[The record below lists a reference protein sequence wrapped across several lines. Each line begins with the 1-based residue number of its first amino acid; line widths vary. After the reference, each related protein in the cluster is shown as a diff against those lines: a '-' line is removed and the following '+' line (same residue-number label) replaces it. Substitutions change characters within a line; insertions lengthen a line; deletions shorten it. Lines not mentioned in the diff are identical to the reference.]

1 MNLEN
6 YRMAHD
12 KYVKLQ
18 DFPTS
23 EGKTQENDK
32 IKEEVIPLLVEKLK
46 DLHLRLNAEEKD
58 GILVVLQALDA
69 AGKDET
75 ISYIFSN
82 LNAQGLKTTTF
93 GKPTEVEQKHDYLWR
108 MQPAIPSRGEIG
120 ILNRSHYE
128 DVIAPRI
135 HGGLSAGDIPKG
147 EDENSIWS
155 LRYRQINDYEKY
167 LYENGIHVIK
177 FFFNMSKEE
186 QKNRLLERMKTPD
199 KNWEF
204 SFSDVEERQYWNQ
217 YQEVFEEMLNETST
231 DYSPWYVLPADD
243 EWHSRRLV
251 NEIMIQL
258 LEKLDPKFP
267 EFTGED
273 KDKLKE
279 YIDKLEN
286 E

>member
-1 MNLEN
+1 MKIEK
-6 YRMAHD
+6 YRMPHER
-12 KYVKLQ
+12 YVKLRE
-18 DFPTS
+18 FPTS
-23 EGKTQENDK
+23 EGKTRENEE
-32 IKEEVIPLLVEKLK
+32 IRTEVIPPIVEELK
-46 DLHLRLNAEEKD
+46 DLHVRLNAEEKD

-108 MQPAIPSRGEIG
+108 MQPAIPARGEIG

-135 HGGLSAGDIPKG
+135 HGGLGDGDFPEG
-147 EDENSIWS
+147 ADEKSIWGI
-155 LRYRQINDYEKY
+155 RFNQINGYEKY
-167 LYENGIHVIK
+167 LYENGIHVVK
-177 FFFNMSKEE
+177 FFFNMSKDE
-186 QKNRLLERMKTPD
+186 QKDRLLERMKTPA

-204 SFSDVEERQYWNQ
+204 SFSDVEEREYWDE
-217 YQEVFEEMLNETST
+217 YQKVFEEMLNGTST
-231 DYSPWYVLPADD
+231 EYSPWYILPADD

-251 NEIMIQL
+251 TEIMIDL
-258 LEKLDPKFP
+258 LRRLDPQFP
-267 EFTGED
+267 EITGED
-273 KDKLKE
+273 REKLQE
-279 YIDKLEN
+279 YIDRLEN

>member
-1 MNLEN
+1 MKLTN
-6 YRMAHD
+6 YRMPHD
-12 KYVKLQ
+12 KYIKLQ
-18 DFPTS
+18 DFPTT
-23 EGKTQENDK
+23 EDKTKDNEEIMN
-32 IKEEVIPLLVEKLK
+32 EVIPPLVEKLK
-46 DLHLRLNAEEKD
+46 DLHLRLNAEEKN

-93 GKPTEVEQKHDYLWR
+93 GKPTETEQKHDYLWR
-108 MQPAIPSRGEIG
+108 MQPAIPARGEIG

-135 HGGLSAGDIPKG
+135 HGGLEAGDFPEG
-147 EDENSIWS
+147 EDENSLWPI
-155 LRYRQINDYEKY
+155 RFRQINDYEKY
-167 LYENGIHVIK
+167 LYENGIHVVK

-186 QKNRLLERMKTPD
+186 QKSRLLERMKTPE

-204 SFSDVEERQYWNQ
+204 SFSDVEERQHWNQ
-217 YQEVFEEMLNETST
+217 YQQVFEEMLNETST
-231 DYSPWYVLPADD
+231 EYSPWYVLPADD

-251 NEIMIQL
+251 NEIMIDL
-258 LEKLDPKFP
+258 LESLNPKFP
-267 EFTGED
+267 EISGED
-273 KDKLKE
+273 RKTLEE
-279 YIDKLEN
+279 YIEKLEN

>member
-1 MNLEN
+1 MKLKK
-6 YRMAHD
+6 YRIPHD
-12 KYVKLQ
+12 QSVKLQ

-23 EGKTQENDK
+23 ENKTSDNDE
-32 IKEEVIPLLVEKLK
+32 IRSEVIPPLVEKLK

-93 GKPTEVEQKHDYLWR
+93 GKPTETEQKHDYLWR
-108 MQPAIPSRGEIG
+108 MQPAIPARGEIG

-135 HGGLSAGDIPKG
+135 HGGLSPGDIPEG

-155 LRYRQINDYEKY
+155 TRFRQIKDYEKY
-167 LYENGIHVIK
+167 LYENGIHVVK
-177 FFFNMSKEE
+177 FFFHMSKGE
-186 QKNRLLERMKTPD
+186 QKNRLLERMKTPE
-199 KNWEF
+199 KNHEF

-217 YQEVFEEMLNETST
+217 YQRVFEEMLNGTST

-251 NEIMIQL
+251 TEIMIDL
-258 LEKLDPKFP
+258 LESLDPKFP
-267 EFTGED
+267 EISGED
-273 KDKLKE
+273 KKTLEE
-279 YIDKLEN
+279 YIEKLEN

>member
-1 MNLEN
+1 MKLKK
-6 YRMAHD
+6 YRMPHD
-12 KYVKLQ
+12 EYIELQ
-18 DFPTS
+18 EYPTS
-23 EGKTQENDK
+23 EDKTKDNDE
-32 IKEEVIPLLVEKLK
+32 IRSEVIPPLVEKLK
-46 DLHLRLNAEEKD
+46 DLHLRLNAEEKN

-93 GKPTEVEQKHDYLWR
+93 GKPTETEQKHDYLWR
-108 MQPAIPSRGEIG
+108 MQPAIPARGEIG

-135 HGGLSAGDIPKG
+135 HGGLEPGDFPEG
-147 EDENSIWS
+147 EDEDSIWNI
-155 LRYRQINDYEKY
+155 RFRQINDYEKY
-167 LYENGIHVIK
+167 LYENGIHVVK
-177 FFFNMSKEE
+177 FFFNMSKDE
-186 QKNRLLERMKTPD
+186 QKDRLLERMKTPD

-204 SFSDVEERQYWNQ
+204 SFSDVEERQHWDE
-217 YQEVFEEMLNETST
+217 YQQVFEEMLNGTST
-231 DYSPWYVLPADD
+231 SYSPWYVLPADD

-251 NEIMIQL
+251 TAIMIDL
-258 LEKLDPKFP
+258 LERLDPKFP
-267 EFTGED
+267 EITGED

-279 YIDKLEN
+279 YIDKLEK